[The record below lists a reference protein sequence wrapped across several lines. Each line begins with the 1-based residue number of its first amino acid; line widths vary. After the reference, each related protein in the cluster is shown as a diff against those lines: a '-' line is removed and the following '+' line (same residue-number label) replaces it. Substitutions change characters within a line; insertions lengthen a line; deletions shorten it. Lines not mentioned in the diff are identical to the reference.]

1 MVSCFFTAPS
11 DLDAEFPAVAA
22 RRLGLD
28 RVPLLCAQEIDVPGA
43 LPRVIRVLL
52 HYYAPPEHTP
62 QHVYLRRGARS
73 CAPIWRG
80 RSRPGGVV
88 HGHVRGEAARIPGY
102 QPGVPNS
109 GRGAGGRSWPRTRAA
124 RLQRVAVAAGHPAV
138 VEAVRARPRPRQPL
152 SGPERGGAAAAR
164 WPSGYDYPSRDG
176 SPSATARARSCWR
189 RRRRCS
195 SRERTLVYAWPSFSM
210 YPHLAA
216 LSGARE
222 IACRSHGYVHDLE
235 RDATAITGRDPAGA
249 RLQPQQPDRR
259 TPPARRSDRRVHGQ
273 GARAGD
279 GDRGRGLHRVPAHRG
294 PDATLPLLDQFP
306 NLVLLRTFSKC
317 YGLAGLRVGYGLG
330 TARFRAAVDAVR
342 QPFSVNAIAQ
352 AAATEAIL
360 HQDHVVERVERT
372 VVERV
377 LVSEGLAELGFETP
391 ESATNFS
398 WVPLGDR
405 DEDEL
410 VTALAE
416 QGIVVRAGTPL
427 GGPGH
432 VRVTYGTRQDNE
444 RLLAALSSLA

>member
-1 MVSCFFTAPS
+1 M
-11 DLDAEFPAVAA
+11 
-22 RRLGLD
+22 
-28 RVPLLCAQEIDVPGA
+28 
-43 LPRVIRVLL
+43 
-52 HYYAPPEHTP
+52 
-62 QHVYLRRGARS
+62 
-73 CAPIWRG
+73 
-80 RSRPGGVV
+80 
-88 HGHVRGEAARIPGY
+88 
-102 QPGVPNS
+102 
-109 GRGAGGRSWPRTRAA
+109 
-124 RLQRVAVAAGHPAV
+124 
-138 VEAVRARPRPRQPL
+138 
-152 SGPERGGAAAAR
+152 PERVTVIVDEA
-164 WPSGYDYPSRDG
+164 YIEFQLTED
-176 SPSATARARSCWR
+176 
-189 RRRRCS
+189 
-195 SRERTLVYAWPSFSM
+195 
-210 YPHLAA
+210 
-216 LSGARE
+216 
-222 IACRSHGYVHDLE
+222 
-235 RDATAITGRDPAGA
+235 
-249 RLQPQQPDRR
+249 
-259 TPPARRSDRRVHGQ
+259 
-273 GARAGD
+273 
-279 GDRGRGLHRVPAHRG
+279 

-352 AAATEAIL
+352 AAAAEAIL

-432 VRVTYGTRQDNE
+432 APRDLRHAAGQRAAAGRAVVARVARGRRRRSTTGWVGGRHSGERTFSTRHVSKTSL
-444 RLLAALSSLA
+444 RALRRARSRQ